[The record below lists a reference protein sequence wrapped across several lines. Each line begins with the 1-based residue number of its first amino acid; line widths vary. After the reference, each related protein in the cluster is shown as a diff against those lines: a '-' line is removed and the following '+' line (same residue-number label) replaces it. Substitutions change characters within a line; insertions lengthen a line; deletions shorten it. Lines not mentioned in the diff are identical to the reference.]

1 MGKHML
7 VSAGEAVAEQFAN
20 WAAGLRAEDIPA
32 EVRAR
37 AEEALIDHLGLVV
50 SARNE
55 PYVAAVLA
63 GLDSRG
69 TCTAFGHDEGFDMA
83 GAALLNGTAAHGED
97 YDDTFEGTP
106 MHPGAAIIPAVLAA
120 AEHSGAKGE
129 AVLCGIVAGAELMC
143 RIAIV
148 APMAQHRA
156 GFHPTAVAG
165 AMGAAAAVSVVLGLN
180 RKQTTD
186 ALGIAGSMASGIIE
200 YLTEGT
206 WTKRLHPGWA
216 AQSGIRAAHFARGG
230 FKGPRTVF
238 EGEHGFFYAF
248 GTPSIPADVT
258 RITKDLG
265 RRWHFADIA
274 FKPYAC
280 GTMVQPFI
288 DCAITLAREGLEV
301 SQIDSVLCKVGEG
314 TVHRLWEPLVE
325 KRRPTT
331 AYSAKFSVPY
341 GVAVGLLDRQA
352 GLSQFTDDRIRDSVL
367 LDLTARISYEID
379 PDDEYP
385 RNYTGAVIV
394 TLKDGSAR
402 IARQPHLR
410 GGRRQRLS
418 REEIV
423 AKFRANCHFGGWDDD
438 RTEALLSTAQSLFA
452 TENMAMIAGF
462 RG

>member
-1 MGKHML
+1 MVKHFL
-7 VSAGEAVAEQFAN
+7 APAGQAIAEQVAAWAVGLKVAELP
-20 WAAGLRAEDIPA
+20 AGL
-32 EVRAR
+32 RAR

-50 SARNE
+50 SARRA
-55 PYVAAVLA
+55 PYVAAILA

-69 TCTAFGHDEGFDMA
+69 DCTAFGQKGGFDMA

-106 MHPGAAIIPAVLAA
+106 MHPSAAIIPAVLAA
-120 AEHSGAKGE
+120 AEHSGASGE

-143 RIAIV
+143 RMAIV

-165 AMGAAAAVSVVLGLN
+165 AMGAAAGVSVVLGLTAQ
-180 RKQTTD
+180 QTTD

-200 YLTEGT
+200 YLAEGT

-248 GTPSIPADVT
+248 GTADIPPDVSRLT
-258 RITKDLG
+258 ADLG
-265 RRWHFADIA
+265 DQWHFADVA

-288 DCAITLAREGLEV
+288 DCAITLAREGLDPA
-301 SQIDSVLCKVGEG
+301 QIDSVTCKVGEG
-314 TVHRLWEPLVE
+314 TVHRLWEPLSE
-325 KRRPTT
+325 KRQPSTP
-331 AYSAKFSVPY
+331 YSAKFSVPY
-341 GVAVGLLDRQA
+341 GVAVGFLDREA
-352 GLSQFTDDRIRDSVL
+352 GLRQFTDERIRDAAL
-367 LDLTARISYEID
+367 LDLAGRIRYEID
-379 PDDEYP
+379 PLDEYP
-385 RNYTGAVIV
+385 RNYTGTVIA
-394 TLKDGSAR
+394 TLKDGSTRTAH
-402 IARQPHLR
+402 QPHLR
-410 GGRRQRLS
+410 GGRRERLP
-418 REEIV
+418 RGEV
-423 AKFRANCHFGGWDDD
+423 LAKFRANCRFGGWDEARID
-438 RTEALLSTAQSLFA
+438 ALLRVAEGLFSQ
-452 TENMAMIAGF
+452 ENMLPLAAF